1 MFDKLLNFFYFNNH
15 FKLATYSSKIL
26 SIFNSKYKKKIDFF
40 NYFKKRKKKYSQ
52 ENLKLLYQPKIFIL
66 KFSFNIDE
74 ILKQIYNY
82 DKLYQKNQYTNDG
95 HTNVYQS
102 EHNLEKN
109 DKFENL
115 SNELQA
121 FINQRLQDYIINNKL
136 KISKLW
142 FVITKKMGFIKKH
155 SHFNSDFS
163 GVFYLNVEETEERDG
178 GLKIYNPMKN
188 IEILKFS
195 EDKNVFIKTVCTEK
209 NFIFKPKKNDLI
221 IFNSYLEH
229 SVHNMSSKI
238 TDRISLPFDLIF

>member
-1 MFDKLLNFFYFNNH
+1 MFNKLLNFLYFNNH
-15 FKLATYSSKIL
+15 FKLATYSTKIL
-26 SIFNSKYKKKIDFF
+26 SIFNSKYKKKINFF

-52 ENLKLLYQPKIFIL
+52 ENLKLLYQPKIYIQ
-66 KFSFNIDE
+66 KFSFDIDE
-74 ILKQIYNY
+74 IVKQIRNY

-109 DKFENL
+109 EKFEKL
-115 SNELQA
+115 SNELQD
-121 FINQRLQDYIINNKL
+121 FINQRLQDHINNNKL

-142 FVITKKMGFIKKH
+142 FVITKKMGIIKKH

-163 GVFYLNVEETEERDG
+163 GVFYLNIEESKETDG
-178 GLKIYNPMKN
+178 ALKIFNPMEN

-195 EDKNVFIKTVCTEK
+195 DEKNMFIKTLCTEK
-209 NFIFKPKKNDLI
+209 NYTFKPTKNDLI

-229 SVHNMSSKI
+229 SVNNKNTSNI
-238 TDRISLPFDLIF
+238 DRISLPFDLIF

>member
-1 MFDKLLNFFYFNNH
+1 MFNKLLNFLYFNNH
-15 FKLATYSSKIL
+15 FKSATYSSKIL

-40 NYFKKRKKKYSQ
+40 NFFKKRKKKYSQ
-52 ENLKLLYQPKIFIL
+52 DVLKLFYQPRIFIL
-66 KFSFNIDE
+66 KCSFDIDE
-74 ILKQIYNY
+74 IVKQIYNY
-82 DKLYQKNQYTNDG
+82 DRLYQKNQYTNDG

-109 DKFENL
+109 EQFEKL
-115 SNELQA
+115 SNELQD

-142 FVITKKMGFIKKH
+142 FVITKKMGIIKKH

-163 GVFYLNVEETEERDG
+163 GVFYLNIEETNEMES
-178 GLKIYNPMKN
+178 GLKIYNPMEN

-195 EDKNVFIKTVCTEK
+195 TEKKMFIKTVCTEK
-209 NFIFKPKKNDLI
+209 NYTFKPTKNDLI

-229 SVHNMSSKI
+229 SVNNMSSKL

>member
-1 MFDKLLNFFYFNNH
+1 MFNKLLNFFYFNNH
-15 FKLATYSSKIL
+15 FKLAAYSSKIL

-66 KFSFNIDE
+66 KFSFNVDE
-74 ILKQIYNY
+74 IVKQIYNY
-82 DKLYQKNQYTNDG
+82 NKLYQKNQYTNDG

-109 DKFENL
+109 EKFKKL
-115 SNELQA
+115 SNKLQT

-163 GVFYLNVEETEERDG
+163 GVFYLNIEETEEKDG
-178 GLKIYNPMKN
+178 GLKIYNPMEN

-195 EDKNVFIKTVCTEK
+195 EDKNVFIKTICTEK
-209 NFIFKPKKNDLI
+209 NYIFKPKKNDLI
-221 IFNSYLEH
+221 IFSSYLEH
-229 SVHNMSSKI
+229 SVHNMSSKL
-238 TDRISLPFDLIF
+238 TDRISLPFDLTF

>member
-26 SIFNSKYKKKIDFF
+26 SIFNNKYKKKIDFF

-74 ILKQIYNY
+74 IVKQIYNY
-82 DKLYQKNQYTNDG
+82 DKLHQKNQYTNDG

-163 GVFYLNVEETEERDG
+163 GVFYLNVEETEEKDG
-178 GLKIYNPMKN
+178 GLKIYNPMEN

-209 NFIFKPKKNDLI
+209 NFIFKPTKNDLI

-229 SVHNMSSKI
+229 SVHNISSKL

>member
-1 MFDKLLNFFYFNNH
+1 MFNKLLNFLYFNNY

-26 SIFNSKYKKKIDFF
+26 SIFNNKYKKKIDFF

-52 ENLKLLYQPKIFIL
+52 ENLKLLYQPKIYIQ
-66 KFSFNIDE
+66 KFSFDIDE
-74 ILKQIYNY
+74 IVKQIYNY
-82 DKLYQKNQYTNDG
+82 DKLYQKNQYTKDG
-95 HTNVYQS
+95 HTNIYQS

-109 DKFENL
+109 EKFEKL
-115 SNELQA
+115 SNELQD
-121 FINQRLQDYIINNKL
+121 FINQRLQDDINNNKL

-142 FVITKKMGFIKKH
+142 FVITKKMGIIKKH

-163 GVFYLNVEETEERDG
+163 GVFYLKIEESKEIDG
-178 GLKIYNPMKN
+178 ALIIYNPMKN
-188 IEILKFS
+188 IEILEFS
-195 EDKNVFIKTVCTEK
+195 DEKNMFIKTVCTEK
-209 NFIFKPKKNDLI
+209 NYTFKPTKNDLI

>member
-52 ENLKLLYQPKIFIL
+52 ENLKLLYQPKIYIQ
-66 KFSFNIDE
+66 KFSFDIDE
-74 ILKQIYNY
+74 IVKQIYNY
-82 DKLYQKNQYTNDG
+82 DKLYQKNQYTKDG
-95 HTNVYQS
+95 HTNIYQS

-109 DKFENL
+109 EKFEKL
-115 SNELQA
+115 SNELQD
-121 FINQRLQDYIINNKL
+121 FINQRLQDDINNNKL

-142 FVITKKMGFIKKH
+142 FVITKKMGIIKKH

-163 GVFYLNVEETEERDG
+163 GVFYLKIEESKEIDG
-178 GLKIYNPMKN
+178 ALIIYNPMKN
-188 IEILKFS
+188 IEILEFS
-195 EDKNVFIKTVCTEK
+195 DEKNMFIKTVCTEK
-209 NFIFKPKKNDLI
+209 NYTFKPTKNDLI

-229 SVHNMSSKI
+229 SVNNKNTSNI
-238 TDRISLPFDLIF
+238 DRISLPFDLIF

>member
-1 MFDKLLNFFYFNNH
+1 MFNKLLNFLYFNNY

-26 SIFNSKYKKKIDFF
+26 SIFNNKYKKKIDFF

-52 ENLKLLYQPKIFIL
+52 ENLKLLYQPKIYIQ
-66 KFSFNIDE
+66 KFSFDIDE
-74 ILKQIYNY
+74 IVKQIYNY

-109 DKFENL
+109 EKFEKL
-115 SNELQA
+115 SNELQD
-121 FINQRLQDYIINNKL
+121 FINQRLQDDINNNKL

-142 FVITKKMGFIKKH
+142 FVITKKMGIIKKH

-163 GVFYLNVEETEERDG
+163 GVFYLKIEESKEIDG
-178 GLKIYNPMKN
+178 ALIIYNPMKN
-188 IEILKFS
+188 IEILEFS
-195 EDKNVFIKTVCTEK
+195 DEKNMFIKTVCTEK
-209 NFIFKPKKNDLI
+209 NYTFKPTKNDLI

-229 SVHNMSSKI
+229 SVNNKNTSNI
-238 TDRISLPFDLIF
+238 DRISLPFDLIF

>member
-1 MFDKLLNFFYFNNH
+1 MFNKLLNFLYFNNH

-52 ENLKLLYQPKIFIL
+52 ENLKLLYQPKIYIQ
-66 KFSFNIDE
+66 KFSFDIDE
-74 ILKQIYNY
+74 IVKQIYNY
-82 DKLYQKNQYTNDG
+82 DKLYQKNHYTDDG

-109 DKFENL
+109 EKFKKL
-115 SNELQA
+115 SNELQD
-121 FINQRLQDYIINNKL
+121 FINQRLQDHINNNKL

-142 FVITKKMGFIKKH
+142 FVITNKMGIIKKH

-163 GVFYLNVEETEERDG
+163 GVFYLNIEESQEING
-178 GLKIYNPMKN
+178 ALKIYNPMEN

-195 EDKNVFIKTVCTEK
+195 DEKNIFIKTVCTEK
-209 NFIFKPKKNDLI
+209 NYIFKPTKNDLI

-229 SVHNMSSKI
+229 SVNNKNTSNI
-238 TDRISLPFDLIF
+238 DRISLPFDLIF

>member
-1 MFDKLLNFFYFNNH
+1 MFSKLLNFLYFNNH

-26 SIFNSKYKKKIDFF
+26 SIFNSKYKKKVDFF

-82 DKLYQKNQYTNDG
+82 DKLYQKNQYTKDG
-95 HTNVYQS
+95 HTNIYQS

-109 DKFENL
+109 EKFEKL
-115 SNELQA
+115 SNELQD
-121 FINQRLQDYIINNKL
+121 FINQRLQDDINNNKL

-142 FVITKKMGFIKKH
+142 FVITKKMGIIKKH

-163 GVFYLNVEETEERDG
+163 GVFYLKIEESKEIDG
-178 GLKIYNPMKN
+178 ALIIYNPMKN
-188 IEILKFS
+188 IEILEFS
-195 EDKNVFIKTVCTEK
+195 DEKNMFIKTVCTEK
-209 NFIFKPKKNDLI
+209 NYTFKPTKNDLI

-229 SVHNMSSKI
+229 SVNNKNTSNI
-238 TDRISLPFDLIF
+238 DRISLPFDLIF

>member
-1 MFDKLLNFFYFNNH
+1 MFNKLLNFLYFNNY

-26 SIFNSKYKKKIDFF
+26 SIFNSKYKKKVNFF

-52 ENLKLLYQPKIFIL
+52 EILKLLYQPKIFIL
-66 KFSFNIDE
+66 KFSFDIDE

-82 DKLYQKNQYTNDG
+82 DKLYQKNQYTKDG
-95 HTNVYQS
+95 HTNIYQS

-109 DKFENL
+109 EKFEKL
-115 SNELQA
+115 SSELQA
-121 FINQRLQDYIINNKL
+121 FINQRLQDHIINNKL

-142 FVITKKMGFIKKH
+142 FVITKKMGIIKKH

-163 GVFYLNVEETEERDG
+163 GVFYLDIEETKEIDG
-178 GLKIYNPMKN
+178 GLKIYNPMEN
-188 IEILKFS
+188 IVILKFS
-195 EDKNVFIKTVCTEK
+195 EDKNMFIKTVCTEK
-209 NFIFKPKKNDLI
+209 NYTFKPTKNDLI

-229 SVHNMSSKI
+229 SVNNTSSKQ